1 MAGAQTIALC
11 GGGNVSVN
19 RGAYVLAY
27 GNEATTVGGEI
38 SINAGNVSTGEI
50 YFYTQNN
57 ARTKITYSGN
67 VLIGTQ
73 TDNGQKLQVNGTAKF
88 DGTSGSPVTLTIGS
102 SNSNCDITMQS
113 SNSSSVSRIRNNTN
127 DLQFHTNGTLA
138 LTLASNQAATF
149 SSSIAI
155 ANTVTAAI
163 AAPSTHKVS
172 ILINGVQ
179 YYLLA
184 SNV

>member
-1 MAGAQTIALC
+1 ML
-11 GGGNVSVN
+11 
-19 RGAYVLAY
+19 
-27 GNEATTVGGEI
+27 
-38 SINAGNVSTGEI
+38 
-50 YFYTQNN
+50 
-57 ARTKITYSGN
+57 
-67 VLIGTQ
+67 
-73 TDNGQKLQVNGTAKF
+73 
-88 DGTSGSPVTLTIGS
+88 
-102 SNSNCDITMQS
+102 S

-155 ANTVTAAI
+155 ANTVTAAVGI
-163 AAPSTHKVS
+163 SSTHKVS